1 MTREFIITKE
11 FDQIWKNLG
20 LTDSDLSELQAFLC
34 ENPDAGDHGRN
45 CGCKKIAVGPKGTR
59 EKWRS
64 EGCLFGYVLAIK
76 KAEREL
82 KK

>member
-34 ENPDAGDHGRN
+34 ENPDAGDIMEGTAGVR
-45 CGCKKIAVGPKGTR
+45 KKCNKNIGSGYKKG
-59 EKWRS
+59 
-64 EGCLFGYVLAIK
+64 
-76 KAEREL
+76 
-82 KK
+82 